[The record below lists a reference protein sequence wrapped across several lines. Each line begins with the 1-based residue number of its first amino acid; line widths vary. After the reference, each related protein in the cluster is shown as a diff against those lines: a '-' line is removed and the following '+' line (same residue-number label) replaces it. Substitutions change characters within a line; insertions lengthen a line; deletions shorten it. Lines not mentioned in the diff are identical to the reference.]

1 MILVQ
6 QSEATA
12 TYRRMYFHCVDAT
25 DGMTPETGEADGQP
39 QISLNGAAW
48 GNTTNVL
55 VAIGNGRYYVELVAA
70 TEVNAVG
77 VIEGRYKS
85 ANTAEAIGTTL
96 QVVPFDPYSF
106 PEVNLKQISGQAI
119 DGDTY
124 GATLQLKQLDIQN
137 SSGNA
142 INAYAGGTAKHGIHS
157 RGSGSGQG
165 HGIIADGGE
174 EGVGLYMRGASGGL
188 YALGLTNGDGIIS
201 TGTGTGCGM
210 KLVKGDSGKDIDA
223 DEIDAILS
231 RIGTP
236 VDIDSGGSTLADNLK
251 KIADDNGGASFDATT
266 DSLERLANTAPMG
279 TAMRGTDGANTT
291 VPDAA
296 GTAAALHAT
305 TDGKVDAVK
314 AVTDDMK
321 VLDTT
326 IASVTTPD
334 TVFTLTA
341 GLTGN
346 DDPNNAVVSI
356 YDDTGSIWSGPRRAS
371 DYVHASKTL
380 TIDADTAFPLAAG
393 DRVVIW
399 NVSYATT
406 AAASAI
412 SAGDI
417 ADIVDGVWDESQA
430 DHIAVGST
438 GLKQDHSDRH
448 YRP

>member
-12 TYRRMYFHCVDAT
+12 ALRRMYFHCVDAT

-124 GATLQLKQLDIQN
+124 GATLQLKHLDIQN
-137 SSGNA
+137 SNGDA
-142 INAYAGGTAKHGIHS
+142 ITALAGGTNKIGMHIAGS
-157 RGSGSGQG
+157 NGGSG
-165 HGIIADGGE
+165 IFADGGE
-174 EGVGLYMRGASGGL
+174 TGVGILGRGEEGGIVGFGVHNGPGIH
-188 YALGLTNGDGIIS
+188 AIAGLTSGNGFV
-201 TGTGTGCGM
+201 CE
-210 KLVKGDSGKDIDA
+210 KGPEGKDIDA